1 MEGKGG
7 QAGSEGNGEFRIL
20 LEQIRWEV
28 HVVADGHKTLNQQ
41 MERFAGELHGEITQL
56 NQKMDLYLR
65 GLREELSGLIGGV
78 GSTLDKKLDD
88 VELRLAERME
98 KGFEV
103 LGKQLQEHLHLN

>member
-1 MEGKGG
+1 MEGKGE
-7 QAGSEGNGEFRIL
+7 QVGSEGSREFRVL
-20 LEQIRWEV
+20 LEEIRWEV

-41 MERFAGELHGEITQL
+41 MERFVGELQGEMRQL

-65 GLREELSGLIGGV
+65 GLREELSGFIGGV

-88 VELRLAERME
+88 VELRLSGRME
-98 KGFEV
+98 RGFEA